1 MPFIFYSN
9 SDENLERLVFE
20 NKVWGIRTMRVRS
33 SLENR
38 PEEFREGE
46 KILWYS
52 SESNSFFGYSTIK
65 DANFYHDPSGL
76 ISEDYSA
83 FKLEDPFRFDNTIR
97 RTQEVYQI
105 FSHLSLYYNN
115 YRIID
120 EELFQRLVNLAMP
133 EEQRVE
139 VEDKEILENTH
150 NSIVLNLLIIG
161 RLLGCDVWIANDL
174 KNKIIN
180 DQRLGDLSIEN
191 LEIPGFDR
199 SVLNILKA
207 IDVLW
212 LKNIYIIAG
221 FEVEHTTQIFSG
233 LLRFTDLF
241 LSIPNL
247 KIRAFIVAPDD
258 RENQVEKQF
267 QRITFKH
274 IFESVLSNIETIYY
288 SSLNLGY
295 DIVQD
300 VYRRG
305 GNYSIENYLNRCKT
319 AEWEEF
325 SD

>member
-9 SDENLERLVFE
+9 SDENLETLVFK
-20 NKVWGIRTMRVRS
+20 NNIWGIRTLRVKS

-38 PEEFREGE
+38 DEFRNGE

-52 SESNSFFGYSTIK
+52 SESKSFFGYSTIK
-65 DANFYHDPSGL
+65 DSGFYYDPSGL
-76 ISEDYSA
+76 ISEGYSA
-83 FKLEDPFRFDNTIR
+83 FKLEDPYKFENPII
-97 RTQEVYQI
+97 RTQEIYQM
-105 FSHLSLYYNN
+105 FSHTSLYYNN

-120 EELFQRLVNLAMP
+120 EDLFQKLVSLASP
-133 EEQRVE
+133 DIQIEEVE
-139 VEDKEILENTH
+139 VTH
-150 NSIVLNLLIIG
+150 DSIVFDLLTIG
-161 RLLGCDVWIANDL
+161 KLLGCDVWVANDL
-174 KNKIIN
+174 KNKETN
-180 DQRLGDLSIEN
+180 ETRLGDLSIED

-199 SVLNILKA
+199 SVMKILKA

-212 LKNIYIIAG
+212 LRNKTYILAG

-247 KIRAFIVAPDD
+247 KIRAFIVAPDN
-258 RENQVEKQF
+258 RENQVESQF

-274 IFESVLSNIETIYY
+274 IFKSVLSNIEIIYY

-295 DIVQD
+295 EIIQE

-305 GNYSIENYLNRCKT
+305 GHYSIENFLDRCET

-325 SD
+325 TE